1 MQLKSKIKPV
11 SALVLGLLVSA
22 SAHAADFSLN
32 YLGQQIVPTSTL
44 YSGTTVGGLSGIDYD
59 AANQRYFAISDDRSS
74 INPARFYTLNLDLSK
89 FTRSATPGMDGV
101 SFTSVTTIQQSGGG
115 TFAANTVDP
124 EGLRFNAAS
133 GKLFWSNEGQRSN
146 SGFQNPTVREMNL
159 DGTHVRDFAVPA
171 YFNPVGSNSGS
182 VVGDAGIYNN
192 LAFESLTVS
201 TNGSLLYT
209 ATENG
214 LSQDSLPATTI
225 LNGSRARILS
235 FDVATGAAG
244 AEYAYDVAPVA
255 IAPKSSSDFATNGLT
270 DLLAIGDREF
280 IAIERSFAVGAVT
293 PGTPVT
299 GNTIRLFHVDA
310 RNATNIAGVVDLGV
324 VDVVPVAKTL
334 LLDLSALK
342 HDDGTFLATDN
353 IEGLTLGPVVNGK
366 QTLILVSDN
375 NFSGTQFTQFV
386 ALEISPVPEPETYA
400 LMLAGLGL
408 VGFMARRR
416 STNSPKGEVATL

>member
-1 MQLKSKIKPV
+1 MTKLTLLAA
-11 SALVLGLLVSA
+11 ALAALSSGA
-22 SAHAADFSLN
+22 QAADFSLN

-101 SFTSVTTIQQSGGG
+101 SFSSVTTIQQAGGG
-115 TFAANTVDP
+115 AFAANTVDP

-133 GKLFWSNEGQRSN
+133 GKLFWTNEGQRSG
-146 SGFQNPTVREMNL
+146 GFQNPTVREMNA

-171 YFNPVGSNSGS
+171 YYNPFGSSNGISA
-182 VVGDAGIYNN
+182 GDAGIYNN

-214 LSQDSLPATTI
+214 LSQDSLPATI
-225 LNGSRARILS
+225 LNGSRARVLS

-244 AEYAYDVAPVA
+244 AEYAYDVEPVA
-255 IAPKSSSDFATNGLT
+255 IAPNPLTGFATNGLT

-280 IAIERSFAVGAVT
+280 SAIERSFAVGAVT

-310 RNATNIAGVVDLGV
+310 RNATNIAGEADLGV

-334 LLDLSALK
+334 LVDLSTFK